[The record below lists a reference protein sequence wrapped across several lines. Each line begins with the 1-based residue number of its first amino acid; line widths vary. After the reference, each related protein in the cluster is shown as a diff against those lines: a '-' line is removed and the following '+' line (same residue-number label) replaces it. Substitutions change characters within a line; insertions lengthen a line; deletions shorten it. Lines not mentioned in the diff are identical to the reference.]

1 MIWKHFGAF
10 SVAFHDFFPG
20 LGQGLPPVNSSEKK
34 RAMTTISTAVIRP
47 SLHHV
52 TMKTSRLDEM
62 IEWYGLVLGTQVQFR
77 NEVAAWTSNDEA
89 NHRIAFLAMPGL
101 GDDADKIRHNGMH
114 HCAFEYASFVDLM
127 SSYDRLRKAGAEP
140 AFCVDHGLTF
150 SIYYEDPEGNYV
162 ELQCDNFSD
171 WKLSTEYMRTSRA
184 FSENPIGVFF
194 DPARVYESFKSGAD
208 FRTLQKDVRAGRYL
222 PGETPNIGLPA

>member
-1 MIWKHFGAF
+1 
-10 SVAFHDFFPG
+10 
-20 LGQGLPPVNSSEKK
+20 
-34 RAMTTISTAVIRP
+34 MTTTSSTSIRP

-52 TMKTSRLDEM
+52 TMKTSRLGEM

-89 NHRIAFLAMPGL
+89 NHRIAFLAVPGL

-114 HCAFEYASFVDLM
+114 HCAFEYASFADLM
-127 SSYDRLRKAGAEP
+127 SSYDRLRKAGVEP
-140 AFCVDHGLTF
+140 AFCVDHGLTI

-162 ELQCDNFSD
+162 ELQSDNFSD

-184 FSENPIGVFF
+184 FFENPIGVFF
-194 DPARVYESFKSGAD
+194 DPARVCESFKSGAD
-208 FRTLQKDVRAGRYL
+208 FSTLQKDVRAGCYL
-222 PGETPNIGLPA
+222 PEQIPNVGLPA